1 MSYAI
6 DVVLSKG
13 AIRLAAEQLK
23 EINAKVK
30 EKQPNHEWIETNEKC
45 IEQLTELYYFL
56 LSVDKQLT
64 DTNRENFNQYKL
76 LLEKQREID
85 DLKKQLNEMK
95 ELL

>member
-23 EINAKVK
+23 AINEKVK
-30 EKQPNHEWIETNEKC
+30 EKQPSHEWIDTNNKC
-45 IEQLTELYYFL
+45 IEELTELYYFL
-56 LSVDKQLT
+56 VSVDKVINE
-64 DTNRENFNQYKL
+64 TNRENFNQYKL